1 MDEFH
6 YNNEYDNYFLGYSNQ
21 FNNESRQENDGSSMP
36 LNSYSPFQSY
46 NSINFDDFSQN
57 NQNDSNN
64 ELIGIENK
72 FKDTENNNK
81 FMLYLRMNNLIK
93 NYNLLEKDR
102 EVNKKK
108 KNFQNKLNEILDN
121 IKCKI
126 CAKTPKVFYICKK
139 TKELICQDCLEK
151 EPEENKNFM
160 HCLVCKQL
168 IFSKEH
174 FVELPIFNKILSY
187 IDTIKDNNNKLFDN
201 KIKNNMDK
209 NFILCSEK
217 IHEQNYKKERN
228 DILKQDI
235 KEEYNFCCNNQ
246 MKAVYFCME
255 CQRPFC
261 SDCILSY
268 KLKENEKNIEDSKN
282 EIIDNKDK
290 KNINDDNI
298 QSQHNHS
305 HHIFKIDLIK
315 EFGLF
320 DLLYE
325 KDKAKE
331 VISEL
336 NSIDKKINDKI
347 EDLNLNKQRM
357 ISFID
362 YIKNMYVQK
371 IDEIIDKLKSINK
384 EKSEK
389 VKIILENSQ
398 KMYNF
403 LNNFKSKNDFKKIDN
418 KNSLKEFINI
428 FESFH
433 TIHYDINKKVNSF
446 INVKGT
452 FGIKDLNTFSS
463 NFVLKSYVKQ
473 NFPLNKKEFVKI
485 IYENKNKNTLLQNF

>member
-1 MDEFH
+1 
-6 YNNEYDNYFLGYSNQ
+6 
-21 FNNESRQENDGSSMP
+21 
-36 LNSYSPFQSY
+36 
-46 NSINFDDFSQN
+46 
-57 NQNDSNN
+57 
-64 ELIGIENK
+64 
-72 FKDTENNNK
+72 
-81 FMLYLRMNNLIK
+81 
-93 NYNLLEKDR
+93 
-102 EVNKKK
+102 
-108 KNFQNKLNEILDN
+108 
-121 IKCKI
+121 
-126 CAKTPKVFYICKK
+126 
-139 TKELICQDCLEK
+139 
-151 EPEENKNFM
+151 M

-168 IFSKEH
+168 IFSREH

-228 DILKQDI
+228 DILKQDV

-290 KNINDDNI
+290 KDINEDKN

-331 VISEL
+331 VMSEL

-389 VKIILENSQ
+389 VKKI
-398 KMYNF
+398 YNF

-418 KNSLKEFINI
+418 KNYLKEFINI
-428 FESFH
+428 FESFNK
-433 TIHYDINKKVNSF
+433 IPYDIYKKVNSF
-446 INVKGT
+446 INLKGT
-452 FGIKDLNTFSS
+452 FSIKDLNTFSS
-463 NFVLKSYVKQ
+463 NFVFKSYVKL

-485 IYENKNKNTLLQNF
+485 IYENKNKNNNILENEDEEEKKINQEDKIKIRIKRREKNENNKKIKEYYSCRILINNNNNELFEMKDTLKKKKMKKIKFNEDDLFQNNNARFISFEKDGNDEEMYEKKYLSEFNINSLKKVDDILYNINFEIYDFYIY